1 MVGAISEAQVP
12 SSLRG
17 SSEWGLEVTREKG
30 SWNVFSH
37 SHTWVNIPESQ
48 GREGLTAQQ
57 VQKALTL
64 GSFTS
69 CKGAVDL
76 QKLGAKSSS
85 LCVRNC
91 IFQGETP
98 WASSVSKR
106 GLRHCPL
113 KVKYVEHSYFCL

>member
-76 QKLGAKSSS
+76 QKLGAKMFLSMCEE
-85 LCVRNC
+85 L
-91 IFQGETP
+91 
-98 WASSVSKR
+98 
-106 GLRHCPL
+106 
-113 KVKYVEHSYFCL
+113 YFTRRDSMGFFCF